1 MNTLVYIFILGI
13 LNAFLIYFVHDFY
26 DMYFQRSKK
35 YHQYKF
41 VYIIGYLVLI
51 GISMSNFIF
60 IYDFILYFCV
70 LCSISMLYKSTYR
83 NRAFISFLCLIFI
96 EGIEIL
102 SKILLAAVY
111 DTTVSEITTSE
122 FTTLIVYS
130 VARFIPFAL
139 IKIVGFMKKESST
152 GHKNYDIPK
161 TLKWFIFILIPIF
174 SMIGISILSF
184 LEDSLNKVETIMMVS
199 VIGIFL
205 IINILY
211 LYIYDV
217 IVDRY
222 HKKNENIILNK
233 QIEYYNNQYV
243 QVENN
248 INEIR
253 QIKHDLKFK
262 LINILQNQDIEMAK
276 KEISA
281 LIDETNMMDYVSY
294 TSYHGID
301 SILNYEVNRAK
312 LQNIEIN
319 VKTTVYKD
327 VNIDS
332 KFLCVI
338 LGNAIDNAIE
348 ANENITNKYIDITI
362 LSENNGLYISVKNP
376 YIGTITPKELKE
388 NYTSKQNSAN
398 HGFGLKSIRDIANKL
413 GGTVKI
419 NTDNNIFTLEILIFD
434 FEKCLL

>member
-1 MNTLVYIFILGI
+1 MT
-13 LNAFLIYFVHDFY
+13 
-26 DMYFQRSKK
+26 
-35 YHQYKF
+35 
-41 VYIIGYLVLI
+41 
-51 GISMSNFIF
+51 NFMF

-70 LCSISMLYKSTYR
+70 LFIISMLYQSTHR

-102 SKILLAAVY
+102 SKILLAAFY
-111 DTTVSEITTSE
+111 DTTVSEITANE

-130 VARFIPFAL
+130 AARVLPFSL
-139 IKIVGFMKKESST
+139 IKIIAMMKKEHSSS
-152 GHKNYDIPK
+152 HKNYDIPK
-161 TLKWFIFILIPIF
+161 TLKWFIFILIPMF
-174 SMIGISILSF
+174 SMIGITILSF
-184 LEDSLNKVETIMMVS
+184 LEDSLNKFETMMIVG

-211 LYIYDV
+211 LYIYDI

-222 HKKNENIILNK
+222 HKKTENIILNK
-233 QIEYYNNQYV
+233 QIEYYNNQHA

-262 LINILQNQDIEMAK
+262 LIDILQNQDIEAAK
-276 KEISA
+276 KEIAA
-281 LIDETNMMDYVSY
+281 LIDETSVMDYVSY
-294 TSYHGID
+294 TGHHGID

-312 LQNIEIN
+312 LKHIDMNI
-319 VKTTVYKD
+319 KTTVYKD
-327 VNIDS
+327 INIDS

-348 ANENITNKYIDITI
+348 ANANTIDKYVDITV
-362 LSENNGLYISVKNP
+362 LLENNSLYISVKNP
-376 YIGTITPKELKE
+376 YMGTITPKELKE
-388 NYTSKQNSAN
+388 SYTSKQDSSH

-419 NTDNNIFTLEILIFD
+419 NTDNHIFTLEMIIFD
-434 FEKCLL
+434 F

>member
-1 MNTLVYIFILGI
+1 MNTLVYIFILSI
-13 LNAFLIYFVHDFY
+13 LNAFLIYFVYDFY
-26 DMYFQRSKK
+26 NMYFQRSNK
-35 YHQYKF
+35 YHQYQCI
-41 VYIIGYLVLI
+41 YIIGYLILI
-51 GISMSNFIF
+51 GISMSNFMF

-102 SKILLAAVY
+102 SKILLAAFY
-111 DTTVSEITTSE
+111 DTTVSKITASE
-122 FTTLIVYS
+122 FKTLIVYS
-130 VARFIPFAL
+130 VARLMPFAL
-139 IKIVGFMKKESST
+139 IKIVRFIKKESST
-152 GHKNYDIPK
+152 THKNYDIPK
-161 TLKWFIFILIPIF
+161 TLKWFIFILIPMF
-174 SMIGISILSF
+174 SMIGITILSF

-222 HKKNENIILNK
+222 HKKTENIILNK
-233 QIEYYNNQYV
+233 QIEYYNNQQV

-248 INEIR
+248 INKIR

-262 LINILQNQDIEMAK
+262 LINILQNQDIETAK

-281 LIDETNMMDYVSY
+281 LIDETNRMDYVSY
-294 TSYHGID
+294 TGHHGID
-301 SILNYEVNRAK
+301 SILNYEVNRARTK
-312 LQNIEIN
+312 NIEIN

-327 VNIDS
+327 INIDS

-348 ANENITNKYIDITI
+348 ANENTINKYIDITI
-362 LSENNGLYISVKNP
+362 LSENNSLYISVQNP

-388 NYTSKQNSAN
+388 SYTSKQDPAH

-419 NTDNNIFTLEILIFD
+419 NTDNHVFTLEILIFD
-434 FEKCLL
+434 F

>member
-1 MNTLVYIFILGI
+1 MNTLIYIFILSI

-26 DMYFQRSKK
+26 DVYFQRSKK
-35 YHQYKF
+35 YHLYKF
-41 VYIIGYLVLI
+41 IYIIGYLVLI
-51 GISMSNFIF
+51 GISMTNFIF

-83 NRAFISFLCLIFI
+83 NRVFISFLCLIFI

-102 SKILLAAVY
+102 SKILLAAFH
-111 DTTVSEITTSE
+111 DTTVSEITSSE

-130 VARFIPFAL
+130 VARVIPFAL
-139 IKIVGFMKKESST
+139 IKMVGFIKKESST
-152 GHKNYDIPK
+152 EHKNYDIPK
-161 TLKWFIFILIPIF
+161 TLKWFIFILIPVF

-222 HKKNENIILNK
+222 HKKTENIILNK
-233 QIEYYNNQYV
+233 QIEYYNNQHV
-243 QVENN
+243 QIENS

-262 LINILQNQDIEMAK
+262 LINILQNQDIETAK
-276 KEISA
+276 KEIA
-281 LIDETNMMDYVSY
+281 LLIDETNIMDYVSY
-294 TSYHGID
+294 TGHHGID
-301 SILNYEVNRAK
+301 SILNYEVNRSRTK
-312 LQNIEIN
+312 NIEIN

-327 VNIDS
+327 INIDS

-338 LGNAIDNAIE
+338 LGNAIDNSIE
-348 ANENITNKYIDITI
+348 ANENTINKYINITI
-362 LSENNGLYISVKNP
+362 LAENNSLYISVKNP

-388 NYTSKQNSAN
+388 SYTSKQDSAQ

-419 NTDNNIFTLEILIFD
+419 NTDNHVFTLEILIFD